1 MGRGWTG
8 HGMRRGWLVRG
19 RERGGEFDWTGA
31 RVVVR
36 ATEGNS
42 IARSRG
48 VEFRVQWVPG
58 KLKVAGDR
66 ISGNAGRGGDGWW
79 R

>member
-19 RERGGEFDWTGA
+19 RERERPGIDWTGA
-31 RVVVR
+31 RIVVR

-42 IARSRG
+42 IARSG
-48 VEFRVQWVPG
+48 WVEFRV
-58 KLKVAGDR
+58 R
-66 ISGNAGRGGDGWW
+66 
-79 R
+79 